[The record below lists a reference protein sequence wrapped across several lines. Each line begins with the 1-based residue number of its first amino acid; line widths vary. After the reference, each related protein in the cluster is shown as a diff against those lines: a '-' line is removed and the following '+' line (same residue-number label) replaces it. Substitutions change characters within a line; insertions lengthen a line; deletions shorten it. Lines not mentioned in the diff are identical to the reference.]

1 MRPNL
6 RPGEKFPDFE
16 LPNQDGEPTK
26 LSSLMGGFPTA
37 VVFSRGYY

>member
-6 RPGEKFPDFE
+6 RPAEKFSDFE
-16 LPNQDGEPTK
+16 LPNQNGELTK
-26 LSSLMGGFPTA
+26 LSTLMGGFPTA